1 MPAILR
7 NSPVDARSAQ
17 PFRARSRLTL
27 RTPHNAVLEEEEE
40 IVMFDVTEVSRNTQR
55 AICMF
60 MAAFIVSASLSLGA
74 VGAQSMLHE
83 VPYTVTVHE

>member
-1 MPAILR
+1 
-7 NSPVDARSAQ
+7 
-17 PFRARSRLTL
+17 
-27 RTPHNAVLEEEEE
+27 
-40 IVMFDVTEVSRNTQR
+40 MFDVTEVSRNTQR